1 MKTSWGKPVDII
13 VFCRTLLIVLAV
25 AVCSVAAEDLQT
37 LRKKAE
43 AGDAVV

>member
-1 MKTSWGKPVDII
+1 MKTSKIKTVRNIGRI
-13 VFCRTLLIVLAV
+13 RTLLIVLAV